1 MLDAVRRALADERA
15 WIVGGAV
22 RDRLL
27 GRATAE
33 DDLDLVVAA
42 DPRPLARR
50 LASATRAAAFELSDE
65 FGGWRV
71 VGPGGGWQ
79 VDLAPLHGGT
89 LDADLGARDLTVNA
103 MAEPLQGG
111 GIVDPDGGPAG
122 PGAPPGGVGSAR

>member
-1 MLDAVRRALADERA
+1 MLDAVRRALPDERA

-65 FGGWRV
+65 FGGGRV

-79 VDLAPLHGGT
+79 GGLAPLHGGAPHP
-89 LDADLGARDLTVNA
+89 DPRARRPTPHP
-103 MAEPLQGG
+103 MARP
-111 GIVDPDGGPAG
+111 
-122 PGAPPGGVGSAR
+122 PPGGGR